1 MLLWL
6 DGHCHSYL
14 SSSEASLQVAQTR
27 ESLKKIWDGLPSEK
41 KIPFFFGIF
50 FRFDLVCVR
59 MAAEWTVTA
68 FEGASHRW
76 PHGTR
81 ALMAD
86 RKRVQEIQW
95 LQSLFEHGLFMNHT
109 DAGIFKCPLSFEEAF
124 VSSDAERIALIARLH
139 TCYNLN
145 WKREATE
152 LTARAQP
159 IIVHNNEQQILGLKR
174 EADKLFAKYIE
185 DVVLLQA
192 LTEELRPETR
202 ELIND
207 CTDFQ
212 QLLRR
217 MLHAKEII

>member
-1 MLLWL
+1 
-6 DGHCHSYL
+6 
-14 SSSEASLQVAQTR
+14 
-27 ESLKKIWDGLPSEK
+27 
-41 KIPFFFGIF
+41 
-50 FRFDLVCVR
+50 
-59 MAAEWTVTA
+59 
-68 FEGASHRW
+68 
-76 PHGTR
+76 
-81 ALMAD
+81 MAD
-86 RKRVQEIQW
+86 RKRVHEIQW
-95 LQSLFEHGLFMNHT
+95 LQILFEHGLFVNHT

-159 IIVHNNEQQILGLKR
+159 IVYNYEQQILGLKR
-174 EADKLFAKYIE
+174 EADKLFAKYID

-192 LTEELRPETR
+192 LTEELMPETR
-202 ELIND
+202 ELIKG

-217 MLHAKEII
+217 MLHAEDII

>member
-1 MLLWL
+1 MIGVTEPAPVPGKAVFTYQGHTVELLAIDEGDDDLEAAADAWL
-6 DGHCHSYL
+6 GDDDSDDESSVRQTHRAAKAAFLAEVALNDERVARTLMGH
-14 SSSEASLQVAQTR
+14 QAQ
-27 ESLKKIWDGLPSEK
+27 
-41 KIPFFFGIF
+41 
-50 FRFDLVCVR
+50 
-59 MAAEWTVTA
+59 
-68 FEGASHRW
+68 
-76 PHGTR
+76 
-81 ALMAD
+81 AL
-86 RKRVQEIQW
+86 
-95 LQSLFEHGLFMNHT
+95 
-109 DAGIFKCPLSFEEAF
+109 
-124 VSSDAERIALIARLH
+124 
-139 TCYNLN
+139 
-145 WKREATE
+145 REATE

-202 ELIND
+202 ELIKD

>member
-1 MLLWL
+1 
-6 DGHCHSYL
+6 
-14 SSSEASLQVAQTR
+14 
-27 ESLKKIWDGLPSEK
+27 
-41 KIPFFFGIF
+41 
-50 FRFDLVCVR
+50 
-59 MAAEWTVTA
+59 MAVEWTVTA

-95 LQSLFEHGLFMNHT
+95 LQSLFEHGLFVNHT
-109 DAGIFKCPLSFEEAF
+109 DTGIFKCPLSFEEAF

-159 IIVHNNEQQILGLKR
+159 IVIGPCATNNDEQQILGLKR

-202 ELIND
+202 ELIKD

>member
-1 MLLWL
+1 MTAT
-6 DGHCHSYL
+6 DGD
-14 SSSEASLQVAQTR
+14 V
-27 ESLKKIWDGLPSEK
+27 
-41 KIPFFFGIF
+41 
-50 FRFDLVCVR
+50 
-59 MAAEWTVTA
+59 WTVQELSV
-68 FEGASHRW
+68 EGHTYNW
-76 PHGTR
+76 PYGTR
-81 ALMAD
+81 ALIAE
-86 RKRVQEIQW
+86 RKRVHEIQW
-95 LQSLFEHGLFMNHT
+95 LQSLFEHGLFVNHT

-124 VSSDAERIALIARLH
+124 VGSGEERIALIARLH

-159 IIVHNNEQQILGLKR
+159 IVQFREEQILGLRR
-174 EADKLFAKYIE
+174 EADKLFAKYLD

-192 LTEELRPETR
+192 LTEELMPETW
-202 ELIND
+202 ELIKG